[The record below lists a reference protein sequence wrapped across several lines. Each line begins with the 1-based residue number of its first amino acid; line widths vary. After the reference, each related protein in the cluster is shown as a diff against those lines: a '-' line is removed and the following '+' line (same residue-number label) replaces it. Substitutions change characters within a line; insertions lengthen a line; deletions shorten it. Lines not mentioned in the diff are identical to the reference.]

1 MTVQAGQLD
10 TVTRAPATDDT
21 QPLRLQLTPPPVQP
35 LARAGMAA
43 LFVVIVGIL
52 WYLYLQISR
61 TLHVESD
68 GASNALQ
75 AWDML
80 HGNALL
86 HGWTVTDVSFY
97 TTELPEYMIIEAWR
111 GLNADVLH
119 LAAALSYALLVPLAA
134 VLAKGRASGRT
145 ALIRMLI
152 AAGIMVAPQPGPGA
166 FILLFQPDHIG
177 TQVPI
182 LLTWLVLD
190 RAPRRWCTPILV
202 GIMLTWIG
210 LADQVILLAG
220 VAPLAL
226 VCGIR
231 AFRRRE
237 AGYELSLSAAAIIS
251 VPVTAGATAV
261 IHALGGYSVL
271 PVGTGLARVG
281 QLPAH
286 LDLAGDGVLGLFGAS
301 FQNAPHGWALAFAI
315 VHIAGIALVAWGL
328 CIAVRHFA
336 AIDDIIVQVLTASII
351 ITMAAYV
358 ASGKPSTYWS
368 VREIA
373 GILPAGAVLAGR
385 LLAPRIMAPR
395 TAKPR
400 LLAPGRQLAPRPLR
414 PRWHAGG
421 LLASGLA
428 VVLAGY
434 LGALGFAAAM
444 PPASATGQDLVGW
457 LKAHQLTY
465 GISGYGLANAM
476 TMASGN
482 IVAVRPVVAEARRM
496 APGPHE
502 YSLAWYDPRFHDAR
516 YLVLLTHPAPLDPMT
531 SRQARAAFGPPA
543 HQYRYRGFLIMTWRQ
558 NLLAKLAPAIRSL

>member
-1 MTVQAGQLD
+1 VTVQAGQLD
-10 TVTRAPATDDT
+10 TVGQAYATDDT
-21 QPLRLQLTPPPVQP
+21 RPLLVELPPRPVRPLTRVS
-35 LARAGMAA
+35 MAA
-43 LFVVIVGIL
+43 LFVVAVGVL
-52 WYLYLQISR
+52 WYLYLHISR
-61 TLHVESD
+61 TLRVESD

-80 HGNALL
+80 HGNVLL

-97 TTELPEYMIIEAWR
+97 TTELPEYLIIEACR

-119 LAAALSYALLVPLAA
+119 IAAALSYALLVPLAA
-134 VLAKGRASGRT
+134 VLAKGRATGRP
-145 ALIRMLI
+145 ALIRVLI

-190 RAPRRWCTPILV
+190 RAPRRWYTPVLIGV
-202 GIMLTWIG
+202 MLTWTG
-210 LADQVILLAG
+210 LADQVVLLAG

-226 VCGIR
+226 VCGMR
-231 AFRRRE
+231 AFKRRG
-237 AGYELSLSAAAIIS
+237 AWYELSLSAAAILS
-251 VPVTAGATAV
+251 VPATAGAAAA
-261 IHALGGYSVL
+261 IHALGGYTVL
-271 PVGTGLARVG
+271 PMSSGLARVG

-286 LDLAGDGVLGLFGAS
+286 LVLAADGVLGLFGAS
-301 FQNAPHGWALAFAI
+301 FQNAPHGWAMAFA
-315 VHIAGIALVAWGL
+315 VLHIAGIALAAWGL
-328 CIAVRHFA
+328 CIAIRHFIA
-336 AIDDIIVQVLTASII
+336 TDDIIVQVLTASIV
-351 ITMAAYV
+351 ITIAAYV

-368 VREIA
+368 VREMA

-385 LLAPRIMAPR
+385 LLG
-395 TAKPR
+395 PR
-400 LLAPGRQLAPRPLR
+400 LLASRRLALRRVRWPAGR
-414 PRWHAGG
+414 
-421 LLASGLA
+421 LLTPALA

-444 PPASATGQDLVGW
+444 PSAPATGQDLVGW

-482 IVAVRPVVAEARRM
+482 SVTVRPVVAGVKRM

-502 YSLAWYDPRFHDAR
+502 YSLAWYNPRFHDAR
-516 YLVLLTHPAPLDPMT
+516 YLVLLTHPRPLDPMT
-531 SRQARAAFGPPA
+531 SKQARTAFGPPA

-558 NLLAKLAPAIRSL
+558 NLLAELAPAIRSL